1 MSPHL
6 LPNFRL
12 LPGMLVKTTGRKIP
26 FRVGAKRT
34 VGRGQFK
41 QTQVYLVHPK
51 HGLGWWT
58 PIGDVTGIVAD
69 DPATGGCLAVLLG
82 ASAWRTTRL
91 YPAGERPPWLA
102 DTYFSNRDHN
112 EPSQSY
118 PTLGAA
124 CVTVAVALGRWPG
137 GEK

>member
-6 LPNFRL
+6 LPGFRL

-26 FRVGAKRT
+26 FRVGASRT

-58 PIGDVTGIVAD
+58 PIGDVTGIVAAD
-69 DPATGGCLAVLLG
+69 HGTGGCLVHLLG
-82 ASAWRTTRL
+82 EGADDVWYELLNGRWYAWT
-91 YPAGERPPWLA
+91 GE
-102 DTYFSNRDHN
+102 DHR
-112 EPSQSY
+112 SF
-118 PTLGAA
+118 PTQGEACAA
-124 CVTVAVALGRWPG
+124 VAVALGRWPG
-137 GEK
+137 GAA